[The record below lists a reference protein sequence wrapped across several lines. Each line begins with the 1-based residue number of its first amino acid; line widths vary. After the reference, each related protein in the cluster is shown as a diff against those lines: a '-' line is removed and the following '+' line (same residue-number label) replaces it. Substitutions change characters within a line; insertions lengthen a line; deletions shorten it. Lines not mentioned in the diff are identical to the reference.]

1 MLKMIGC
8 LIATHSTIY
17 TLVTCTTQFVTG
29 IDLSDKLLSE
39 STNDYGWL
47 TNNLRTLK
55 PGGYLE
61 LACVWPV
68 PMSDDNTLPP
78 DSAYVDMCMTFQR
91 IAEKIG
97 AAPDAPI
104 QYKQRMIDAGFA
116 GVTESKMKI
125 PSTPWP
131 KDRRLKKVGAL
142 EMANVIDGAQA
153 FLLRG
158 FTQEFGRSK
167 EELEIM
173 LMQMR
178 KELMSQKIHS
188 YVTL

>member
-1 MLKMIGC
+1 
-8 LIATHSTIY
+8 
-17 TLVTCTTQFVTG
+17 
-29 IDLSDKLLSE
+29 
-39 STNDYGWL
+39 
-47 TNNLRTLK
+47 
-55 PGGYLE
+55 
-61 LACVWPV
+61 
-68 PMSDDNTLPP
+68 MSDDNTLRPG
-78 DSAYVDMCMTFQR
+78 SAYVDMCMTFQR

-104 QYKQRMIDAGFA
+104 QFKQKIIDAGFA

-131 KDRRLKKVGAL
+131 KDQRLKRVGAL
-142 EMANVIDGAQA
+142 ELANVIDGAQG

-158 FTQEFGRSK
+158 FTQEFGRSR
-167 EELEIM
+167 EELELM

-178 KELMSQKIHS
+178 KELMSQKDHS